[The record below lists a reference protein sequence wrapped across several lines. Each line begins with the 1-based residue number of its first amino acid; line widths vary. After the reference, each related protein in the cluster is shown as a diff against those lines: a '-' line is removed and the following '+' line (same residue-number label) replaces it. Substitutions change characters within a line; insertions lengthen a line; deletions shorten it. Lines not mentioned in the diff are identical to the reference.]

1 MKFYLLGTMPNRI
14 LMQLL
19 LLAVVFIPVSDV
31 GAEPVTFRF
40 EGTLTQVDTPLQS
53 TFSTGDS
60 FEGTYTFDSDSPGST
75 FDPFGQFVVYDFTN
89 AVSAMSLNSGNYKA
103 SATTGDIT
111 QDFDGGDGRQLYS
124 VSFDPASGSPV
135 GDFVL
140 DEMHLGWLLIPA
152 ESFPAESFPDQLL
165 IQPIFDPNLLPFET
179 YPFDDFFDVNGNLVY
194 SATDGLV
201 GNPDQ
206 PLFFSNGTPAL
217 NTDNGSFDFSFLDAE
232 GNLSSVTGKL
242 NSVIKTINSDNGLVA
257 HWPLNEGNGIK
268 ANDVTGNGFDGVL
281 KRGPVWHGEDLL
293 FDGIDDYVDVGSIDI
308 SGEALTLTAW
318 IYPGQLGNCRAND
331 CRIISKATD
340 TPEQDHYWMLST
352 IKVGNETRLRF
363 RLKAGGS
370 TSTLIASSGDLM
382 DGELFHAAAT
392 YDGAT
397 MRLYKNG
404 LEVGSLA
411 KTGSIIIDPFTDDQ
425 GVWIG
430 GNPEVA
436 VSRPWKGLISDVRV
450 YQKALTEEEL
460 EAVMEVDTEDGDSDT
475 P

>member
-1 MKFYLLGTMPNRI
+1 MKFYLLGMKRTRI
-14 LMQLL
+14 LIQLVM
-19 LLAVVFIPVSDV
+19 LAVFFVPTSNV
-31 GAEPVTFRF
+31 GAEPITFRY
-40 EGTLTQVDTPLQS
+40 EGTLTSVDAPLQG
-53 TFSTGDS
+53 TFSAGDS
-60 FEGTYTFDSDSPGST
+60 FSGTYTFESDSTFAPDSPGVN
-75 FDPFGQFVVYDFTN
+75 DPSSQFVTYEFNN
-89 AVSAMSLNSGNYKA
+89 AVSAMSFNSGNYKA
-103 SATTGDIT
+103 SATNGDIF
-111 QDFDGGDGRQLYS
+111 QDFDGGDGTSR
-124 VSFDPASGSPV
+124 VGASFDPVSGSPV

-140 DEMHLGWLLIPA
+140 NGMDLGWVLGAFQDLSEI
-152 ESFPAESFPDQLL
+152 L
-165 IQPIFDPNLLPFET
+165 IQPRFDPNLPPFVT
-179 YPFDDFFDVNGNLVY
+179 DPFASYFDADGNLVY
-194 SATDGLV
+194 SSMDGLV

-206 PLFFSNGTPAL
+206 PLFFGDGTPAL
-217 NTDNGSFDFSFLDAE
+217 PDNGSFAFSFLDAE
-232 GNLSSVTGKL
+232 GNLSLVIGKL
-242 NSVIKTINSDNGLVA
+242 NSVTKTINSDNGLVA

-293 FDGIDDYVDVGSIDI
+293 FDGIDDYVDVGSLEV

-318 IYPGQLGNCRAND
+318 VYPDQLGNCRAND
-331 CRIISKATD
+331 CRIISKSTSTA
-340 TPEQDHYWMLST
+340 EQDHYWMLST

-363 RLKAGGS
+363 RLKAGHS

-411 KTGSIIIDPFTDDQ
+411 KTGSIDVDPFTDQ

-436 VSRPWKGLISDVRV
+436 VSRPWKGLISDVRI

-460 EAVMEVDTEDGDSDT
+460 EAVMEVDAEDGDSDT